1 MSTASLSKRG
11 MTRTQ
16 KRLHLK
22 NLGNFLLNLP
32 LMMIILVPL
41 IYTISISVMPS
52 DEIYQNHL
60 IPTSVDFVNYVKAFT
75 NPSYSFLRF
84 ILNSFIVSTCVML
97 GQMVTCSMAAF
108 SFSFLEFKGKKF
120 LFLIILATMMV
131 PGEATIIA
139 NYLTVSSWGWL
150 DSYQALIVPYLTSA
164 MGIFLLRQNYLT
176 FAKELHEA
184 ARLDGCGNWRFLA
197 SIVTPLSRPALGA
210 LGAYIFLNTWNQ
222 YMWPLLVTNSA
233 SYRTVQI
240 GISMLYDID
249 AEALGLMMAGVVI
262 VIVPS
267 LSIFIFMQKQLIN
280 GLMAGA
286 VKG

>member
-1 MSTASLSKRG
+1 MASFIRKKRVIG
-11 MTRTQ
+11 VF
-16 KRLHLK
+16 
-22 NLGNFLLNLP
+22 NLLLNLP
-32 LMMIILVPL
+32 ILLIILTPL
-41 IYTISISVMPS
+41 IYTLLISIMPPS
-52 DEIYQNHL
+52 EIYKNKL
-60 IPTSVDFVNYVKAFT
+60 IPSSIDLHNYVKALT
-75 NPSYSFLRF
+75 NPAYSFLAF
-84 ILNSFIVSTCVML
+84 IRNSFIVSTLVML
-97 GQMVTCSMAAF
+97 GQMFTCSLAAF
-108 SFSFLEFKGKKF
+108 AFAFLEFKGRKV
-120 LFLIILATMMV
+120 LFILVLATMMV

-139 NYLTVSSWGWL
+139 NYLTVSRWGWL
-150 DSYQALIVPYLTSA
+150 DSYKVLIVPFLTSA

-184 ARLDGCGNWRFLA
+184 ARIDGCSNPRFML
-197 SIVTPLSRPALGA
+197 SIVAPLSRPALGA
-210 LGAYIFLNTWNQ
+210 LGAYVFLNTWNQ

-233 SYRTVQI
+233 NFRTVQV
-240 GISMLYDID
+240 GISMLYDTD

>member
-1 MSTASLSKRG
+1 MASF
-11 MTRTQ
+11 TQ
-16 KRLHLK
+16 KKRVIGAF
-22 NLGNFLLNLP
+22 NLLLNLP
-32 LMMIILVPL
+32 ILLIILTPL
-41 IYTISISVMPS
+41 IYTLLISVMPPS
-52 DEIYQNHL
+52 EIYKNVL
-60 IPTSVDFVNYVKAFT
+60 IPSSIDFHNYVKAFT
-75 NPSYSFLRF
+75 NPAYSFLNF
-84 ILNSFIVSTCVML
+84 IRNSFIVSTAVML
-97 GQMVTCSMAAF
+97 GQMFTCSLAAF
-108 SFSFLEFKGKKF
+108 AFAFLEFKGRKA
-120 LFLIILATMMV
+120 LFILVLATMMV

-139 NYLTVSSWGWL
+139 NYLTVSRWGWL
-150 DSYQALIVPYLTSA
+150 DSYKVLIVPFLTSA

-184 ARLDGCGNWRFLA
+184 ARLDGCSNLRFMA
-197 SIVTPLSRPALGA
+197 SIVVPLSRPALGA
-210 LGAYIFLNTWNQ
+210 LGAYVFLHTWNQ

-233 SYRTVQI
+233 NYRTVQV
-240 GISMLYDID
+240 GISMLYDTD

>member
-1 MSTASLSKRG
+1 MTTQTLARQSL
-11 MTRTQ
+11 TRTG
-16 KRLHLK
+16 RRRRWRNFG
-22 NLGNFLLNLP
+22 NLLLNLP
-32 LMMIILVPL
+32 LMLVILVPL
-41 IYTISISVMPS
+41 LYTLSISVMPS
-52 DEIYQNHL
+52 HEIYKNHL
-60 IPTSVDFVNYVKAFT
+60 IPSSVNFANYVNAFT
-75 NPSYSFLRF
+75 NPNYNFMRF

-108 SFSFLEFKGKKF
+108 AFSFLEFKGKKV
-120 LFLIILATMMV
+120 LFLCILATMMI

-139 NYLTVSSWGWL
+139 NYLTVSRWGWL

-176 FAKELHEA
+176 FAQELHEA
-184 ARLDGCGNWRFLA
+184 ARLDGCGNWRFLG
-197 SIVTPLSRPALGA
+197 SIAIPLSRPALGA
-210 LGAYIFLNTWNQ
+210 LGAYVFLNTWNQ
-222 YMWPLLVTNSA
+222 YMWPLLVTNSS

-249 AEALGLMMAGVVI
+249 AEALGLMMAGVII